1 MDLFPKWNTESLA
14 ARKCLDMGMGASV
27 IARTLS
33 TPCWKMT
40 GLFRRNCSFLE
51 NLFLSAL
58 ICTILTEKC
67 CSSYLADAGDLYM
80 FNLCQI
86 SSEHRFGY
94 EMTSFSF
101 LFYQPQV
108 ATRSGVSAVFLPLFY
123 GCLNVFSH
131 CTGSISPG
139 SCAKVLPTHDC
150 SRTASSPT

>member
-101 LFYQPQV
+101 LCLS
-108 ATRSGVSAVFLPLFY
+108 ATGCYTKWSLSSFLTSLLRMFECIQSLHRQHFPW
-123 GCLNVFSH
+123 
-131 CTGSISPG
+131 
-139 SCAKVLPTHDC
+139 
-150 SRTASSPT
+150 